1 MNIAAAVAAALLFG
15 LWKGLETT
23 PKPEGLVLLDGSPL
37 YELVDDV
44 GYIPKANAQATLPAK
59 TGGPTAKPVTYT
71 TGPDHFRI
79 VPTTANRPEA
89 CVLLFGASF
98 TFGNGVQDEETY
110 AAQLVRLSGG
120 RLHAHNFGVSGWGLH
135 QTLAGLQSGRF
146 QRAVRCEP
154 TDAVFLMV
162 PSLIWWTS
170 GVLNPWDKYGPR
182 YRLGSDGKPVRD
194 GNLGM
199 PDSYNWRSWIGLTPT
214 SRGDALALSKAIIV
228 ESMSELRRHYP
239 DIRTQL
245 ISYRVSSWADVDFSA
260 EDMLGFEYELHQ
272 AGITPLPLEG
282 IIPRY
287 RFAQADYIL
296 GAPDYHP
303 NARAHR
309 LIAEFILRQIQS
321 RPLAPDAAPKQ
332 ASQGAGA
339 SGASSSSQ

>member
-1 MNIAAAVAAALLFG
+1 MNIAAAIAAALLFG

-59 TGGPTAKPVTYT
+59 LGGPAAKPVTYT
-71 TGPDHFRI
+71 TGPDHFRV
-79 VPTTANRPEA
+79 VPTTANRAEA

-120 RLHAHNFGVSGWGLH
+120 RVHAHNFGVSGWGLH

-146 QRAVRCEP
+146 QRAVRCQP

-182 YRLGSDGKPVRD
+182 YRLGSDGKPIRD

-199 PDSYNWRSWIGLTPT
+199 PDPYNWRSWIGLTPT
-214 SRGDALALSKAIIV
+214 SRGDALALSRAIIV
-228 ESMSELRRHYP
+228 ETMSELRRHYP

-321 RPLAPDAAPKQ
+321 RPIASDSAARQ
-332 ASQGAGA
+332 ASQGAGPGGV
-339 SGASSSSQ
+339 SRSSQ